1 MYQQDIRHALANQ
14 ADQSYDW
21 VIFSRMVEELS
32 KPGEVIL
39 EALRVGRR
47 VAVSFVNYGYWR
59 NRINFMK
66 KGRRIRNDVF
76 PNRWEESSLRN
87 HFSINEFEQFCLNSK
102 EAGYPI
108 EIGRKVFHQGDWKK
122 QCCVLPNLRAGLAIY
137 ELISH

>member
-1 MYQQDIRHALANQ
+1 MGVDFDLAKATSCIARDVPVYQQDIRHALANQ

-59 NRINFMK
+59 NRI
-66 KGRRIRNDVF
+66 
-76 PNRWEESSLRN
+76 
-87 HFSINEFEQFCLNSK
+87 HFL
-102 EAGYPI
+102 
-108 EIGRKVFHQGDWKK
+108 
-122 QCCVLPNLRAGLAIY
+122 
-137 ELISH
+137 